1 MRPANSCE
9 LAGRKLQGR
18 FGITRVAGT
27 DLRIV
32 TYGRS
37 RTSKVVLLLTG
48 EIKSAANNEISCR
61 IRSLNSAASKELCI
75 RKSLT
80 IKHLKV
86 LASLKVYL
94 SPYPRQAK
102 LETIVTAL

>member
-18 FGITRVAGT
+18 FGLTRVAGT

-37 RTSKVVLLLTG
+37 RTSVVLLLTG
-48 EIKSAANNEISCR
+48 EMKSTANNEISCR
-61 IRSLNSAASKELCI
+61 IRSLTSAPSEGACL

-86 LASLKVYL
+86 LASLKYTHLHTRVKL
-94 SPYPRQAK
+94 NLRQ
-102 LETIVTAL
+102 L